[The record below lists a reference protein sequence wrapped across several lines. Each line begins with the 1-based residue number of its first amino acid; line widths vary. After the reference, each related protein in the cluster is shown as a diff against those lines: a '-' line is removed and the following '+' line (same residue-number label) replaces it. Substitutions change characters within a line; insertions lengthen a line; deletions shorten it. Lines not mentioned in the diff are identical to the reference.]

1 MIDRKFGKTLMIK
14 DFKIHDEFQMTM
26 ARGSKATIFLEIAMN
41 RFFLKYTYR
50 KIFVWLSVAFDEWFS
65 LFNNYEKMLF
75 AFFIDDSHAAFE
87 HFP

>member
-41 RFFLKYTYR
+41 RIFFKIHVLK
-50 KIFVWLSVAFDEWFS
+50 FV
-65 LFNNYEKMLF
+65 
-75 AFFIDDSHAAFE
+75 
-87 HFP
+87 